1 MDEIRILAFDIDG
14 LTADTISKHCTTRPI
29 DGKDSVISYMKSGH
43 KKWFTT
49 ACVQDIVTEQETD
62 IPDTGFTDG
71 EYLWYAAEIYHF
83 EKYNLKLNDDFIAHV
98 LSKTGE

>member
-1 MDEIRILAFDIDG
+1 MDEIRILDFDIDG
-14 LTADTISKHCTTRPI
+14 LTADTISEHCTTHPI
-29 DGKDSVISYMKSGH
+29 DGKDEIVSYMKSGH
-43 KKWFTT
+43 KEWFTT

-62 IPDTGFTDG
+62 ISDTGFTDG

-98 LSKTGE
+98 LSKMSE